1 MRERGFELSEK
12 ESNFFTLKLK
22 QSQSMEEGG
31 RGGYVK
37 EGITI
42 AATKR

>member
-22 QSQSMEEGG
+22 QS
-31 RGGYVK
+31 RYVK

-42 AATKR
+42 AATKRQRWIEA